1 MTLTEQVSAD
11 LKAAMKS
18 GDRRKL
24 ETLRMLRAQLV
35 DLDKRGT
42 GKEVTP
48 DDELGALMGAIKQR
62 REAVELYDKG
72 GRADLA
78 ENEKQ
83 EIAILN
89 AYLPAPMSADEASD
103 RIGRIIA
110 ETGASS
116 VKDLGKVMGVAM
128 KELKGRIDG
137 KIVQDL
143 VRKKLGG

>member
-42 GKEVTP
+42 GKAVTP